1 MTEHR
6 TLQRLRSFLRG
17 LAAALFG
24 GTLAELLL
32 ARHTDGLLQLVP
44 FALAALGLVAL
55 TAAWLRPSRRTVR
68 VLRMVMPVVAAGGP
82 LGIALH
88 FWGNLDFARETR
100 PGADAASLLLA
111 ALTGRDPLLA
121 PGILAVA
128 AAVALAATYEAGD
141 QETVD
146 STSRA
151 RGVVRTEG

>member
-1 MTEHR
+1 MTEHH

-55 TAAWLRPSRRTVR
+55 ATVWLRPSRGTVR
-68 VLRMVMPVVAAGGP
+68 LLRMVMPVVAAGGP
-82 LGIALH
+82 LGVALH
-88 FWGNLDFARETR
+88 FWGNLAFARETR
-100 PGADAASLLLA
+100 PGAAAASLLLA

-121 PGILAVA
+121 PGILAIA
-128 AAVALAATYEAGD
+128 AAVALAATYATD
-141 QETVD
+141 DHATVAAL
-146 STSRA
+146 A
-151 RGVVRTEG
+151 RDRGLAR